1 MCAYLI
7 LVSRQA
13 ALADNQQGLLLKA
26 NKQTYLGRISSW
38 LSLSRLPALSDTTTG
53 GKGTSDPHRRPSRG
67 AELGILPKVQA
78 NTDATQLLGL
88 GRLAG
93 PCHADLAEAN
103 QNFTHGVSVPGQD
116 CCASGKALLILGP
129 AVGKPNAE
137 VWCLQGV
144 LELCEG
150 RTVEDDVGISSNKMK
165 ALGYHFKEKMPT
177 RLRQCSLAE

>member
-1 MCAYLI
+1 MALPK
-7 LVSRQA
+7 QA
-13 ALADNQQGLLLKA
+13 ASAV
-26 NKQTYLGRISSW
+26 RHH
-38 LSLSRLPALSDTTTG
+38 
-53 GKGTSDPHRRPSRG
+53 HRRERHVW
-67 AELGILPKVQA
+67 ILTGDLPEEQSWESCLRYRQ
-78 NTDATQLLGL
+78 TLSDATQLLGL

-93 PCHADLAEAN
+93 TRHADLAEAN

-150 RTVEDDVGISSNKMK
+150 RTVGDDVGISSNKMK